1 MPAPSMPTS
10 QIENRPFF
18 PLCRSS
24 FRPVAGPSLPA
35 GLERAGRRRLG
46 TRANGIRRE
55 LSEGF
60 LVVYPSPSPE
70 RDGRGRGT

>member
-1 MPAPSMPTS
+1 
-10 QIENRPFF
+10 
-18 PLCRSS
+18 
-24 FRPVAGPSLPA
+24 LPA